1 MANVTAS
8 ELRVGNII
16 KYEGNLVKVTACHLH
31 TPGNLRAMVQAKM
44 KNIKNGNNAEYRFR
58 SDEKVERVSLETIEM
73 EYLYSDETFHTF
85 MNTENYEQTSISNE
99 FMGDL
104 KYYLLPNTRFQVEF
118 YEGNPIGI
126 VPPQHMIMQIMECEP
141 NMKGATVTSSM
152 KPAKMETGLTVMV
165 PQFVEAEEYIK
176 FNTDNNTYLE
186 RTKKPE

>member
-1 MANVTAS
+1 MANVSAS

-44 KNIKNGNNAEYRFR
+44 KNIKTGTNVEYRFR
-58 SDEKVERVSLETIEM
+58 SDEKVERVSLETREM
-73 EYLYSDETFHTF
+73 EYLYSDDRFHTF
-85 MNTENYEQTSISNE
+85 MNTENYEQTSISDE
-99 FMGDL
+99 FMGEL

-118 YEGNPIGI
+118 YEENPIGI
-126 VPPQHMIMQIMECEP
+126 VPPQHMIMEVMECEP

-165 PQFVEAEEYIK
+165 PQFVEVGEYIR

>member
-1 MANVTAS
+1 MPNVTAS

-16 KYEGNLVKVTACHLH
+16 KYEGNLVKITACHLH

-44 KNIKNGNNAEYRFR
+44 KNIKTGANAEYRFR

-73 EYLYSDETFHTF
+73 EYLYSDDTFHTF
-85 MNTENYEQTSISNE
+85 MNTENYEQTSISAE

-118 YEGNPIGI
+118 YESNPIGI
-126 VPPQHMIMQIMECEP
+126 VPPQHMIMQIVETEP

-165 PQFVEAEEYIK
+165 PQFVESGEYIR

-186 RTKKPE
+186 RAQQPK